1 MSPSLPPASGPSSAS
16 GELLP
21 GVVGR
26 LVVSIV
32 VPAYNEVGTAEQ
44 LLERVAQLPLS
55 KEVIVVDDGSTDG
68 TRDLLVELEERGL
81 VDRLLLHDRNRGKG
95 AALRTG
101 MDQATGDVI
110 AVQDADLEYDPA
122 ELPALLAPIARG
134 EADAVFGSRFPHPF
148 RRGRPTL
155 HLAANK
161 FLTLA
166 SNLFTGLGLTD
177 METCYKV
184 VRADLLRTLPLRA
197 NRFGIEP
204 ELASRLAQAGAR
216 VRELPISYRPRSKAS
231 GKKIGWKDGVAAL
244 WTVGRSSVLGPKAP
258 PWCGKPAPWE

>member
-1 MSPSLPPASGPSSAS
+1 MSRSLPPASGSVAGAA
-16 GELLP
+16 GELP
-21 GVVGR
+21 SGVER
-26 LVVSIV
+26 MLVSIV
-32 VPAYNEVGTAEQ
+32 VPVYNEIATVER
-44 LLERVAQLPLS
+44 LLERVARLPLA

-68 TRDLLVELEERGL
+68 TRGLLVELEERGL

-95 AALRTG
+95 ASLRTG
-101 MDQATGDVI
+101 MEQAKGDVVV
-110 AVQDADLEYDPA
+110 VQDADLEYDPQD
-122 ELPALLAPIARG
+122 LPTLLAPIARG
-134 EADAVFGSRFPHPF
+134 EADAVFGSRFPRPF
-148 RRGRPTL
+148 YRERPTL

-161 FLTLA
+161 FLTAA

-204 ELASRLAQAGAR
+204 EIASRLAQAGAR
-216 VRELPISYRPRSKAS
+216 VRELPIGYRPRDKGA

-244 WTVGRSSVLGPKAP
+244 WYIARSSVLGPKAP
-258 PWCGKPAPWE
+258 RWRERAPGE

>member
-1 MSPSLPPASGPSSAS
+1 MSPSPPPASPP
-16 GELLP
+16 E
-21 GVVGR
+21 VER

-32 VPAYNEVGTAEQ
+32 VPAYNEVATAER
-44 LLERVAQLPLS
+44 LLEQVARLPLS

-81 VDRLLLHDRNRGKG
+81 VDRLVLHDRNRGKG

-101 MDQATGDVI
+101 MAQATGDVV
-110 AVQDADLEYDPA
+110 AVQDADMEYDPA
-122 ELPALLAPIARG
+122 ELPALVGPIACG
-134 EADAVFGSRFPHPF
+134 EADAVFGSRFPLPF
-148 RRGRPTL
+148 LRGPRTL

-161 FLTLA
+161 FLTMA

-184 VRADLLRTLPLRA
+184 VRADLLRTLPLSA

-204 ELASRLAQAGAR
+204 EIASRLAQAGAR
-216 VRELPISYRPRSKAS
+216 VRELPIGYRPRSKAD

-244 WTVGRSSVLGPKAP
+244 WYVGRSSLLGPKAP
-258 PWCGKPAPWE
+258 RWRGRPLLRE